1 MIETIAYSITLT
13 VLAMKMNVIIFRSD
27 EVQRIVK
34 TVQENF
40 FIHGTELSIENRKII
55 KDVMKLGRQLTVA
68 YATLQTT
75 VSFVFLFSPRCLPSM
90 YYFRH
95 TIQQTLAL
103 KRLFMPRSCLFK
115 FWTPLDLTQTPQF
128 GMVYTYWA
136 VTGFICTV
144 NLVRTETFC
153 MTTFIYL
160 TGQFELLCDSIK
172 NASEKVKYRLDKR
185 QHSSAGS
192 NGINKRLEFT
202 SDKKTKIQYST
213 AKADSVSSAK
223 GKKILFTL
231 HTNPP

>member
-27 EVQRIVK
+27 EVQRIFK

-95 TIQQTLAL
+95 TI
-103 KRLFMPRSCLFK
+103 
-115 FWTPLDLTQTPQF
+115 
-128 GMVYTYWA
+128 
-136 VTGFICTV
+136 
-144 NLVRTETFC
+144 
-153 MTTFIYL
+153 
-160 TGQFELLCDSIK
+160 
-172 NASEKVKYRLDKR
+172 
-185 QHSSAGS
+185 
-192 NGINKRLEFT
+192 
-202 SDKKTKIQYST
+202 
-213 AKADSVSSAK
+213 
-223 GKKILFTL
+223 
-231 HTNPP
+231 